1 MIWNVMIW
9 YEVIWCDLV
18 YYDMLWYDM
27 MWSCFIWYDMAWYD
41 MLCYDMILYDII
53 RYDLIWYDMMCI
65 FFLNA
70 IHITLM
76 FWFGQFSFQS
86 QLNASDNVGSHD
98 NEVNNMAPTTQVGHN
113 LTW

>member
-18 YYDMLWYDM
+18 YYDM
-27 MWSCFIWYDMAWYD
+27 IW
-41 MLCYDMILYDII
+41 C
-53 RYDLIWYDMMCI
+53 DLVFYNMIWYDMMCI